1 LVIFEETFI
10 KINLRKIFQRY
21 LRALIVALSI
31 RQIYK
36 NSLMKQS
43 VLVVTTV
50 ILLLGG
56 VVTVALIQSVEASGV
71 NTTRSNIKS
80 SGAMKKKEVK
90 GKDNQLSTQ
99 EVIINQIYNPV
110 NKCGDRSD
118 CSNSAT
124 FEIGGISAG
133 GATSDQSAVFGDTTV
148 SIDGDSNSVSNVLK
162 TKLIFVSLSLY

>member
-1 LVIFEETFI
+1 
-10 KINLRKIFQRY
+10 
-21 LRALIVALSI
+21 
-31 RQIYK
+31 
-36 NSLMKQS
+36 MKQS
-43 VLVVTTV
+43 VLVVTTC

-56 VVTVALIQSVEASGV
+56 VVTVALMQSVDASGV

-110 NKCGDRSD
+110 NKCGDHSD
-118 CSNSAT
+118 CSNTAT

-133 GATSDQSAVFGDTTV
+133 GATSDQTPQYSGTQ
-148 SIDGDSNSVSNVLK
+148 
-162 TKLIFVSLSLY
+162 LYR